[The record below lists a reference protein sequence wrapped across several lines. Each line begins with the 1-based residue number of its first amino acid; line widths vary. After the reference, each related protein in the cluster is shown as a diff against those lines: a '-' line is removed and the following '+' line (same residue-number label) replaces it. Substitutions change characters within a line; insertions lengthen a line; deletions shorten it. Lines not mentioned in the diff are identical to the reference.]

1 MLKSKLSL
9 FVVLLQLWTLA
20 SSTNDSNC
28 VDNYIDFE
36 EQTFGSNSGNRV
48 KLYQV
53 FYPPNEHLPYSVV
66 VSYQASLP
74 NGTKVNITT
83 NSSCPDRQVWQWLS
97 SPFLLDMDP
106 TELNRLALY
115 TLNHFTEWVS
125 PHLTIATPLPCSTK
139 AKEFLILMTTSV
151 SVQ

>member
-1 MLKSKLSL
+1 MLESKLSSL
-9 FVVLLQLWTLA
+9 VVLLQLWTLA
-20 SSTNDSNC
+20 LSTNDSNC
-28 VDNYIDFE
+28 IDNYLDFE
-36 EQTFGSNSGNRV
+36 EQTFGNNSENRV
-48 KLYQV
+48 KLYQA
-53 FYPPNEHLPYSVV
+53 FYPPNDHLPYSVV

-83 NSSCPDRQVWQWLS
+83 NPSCPDRQVWQWLS

-125 PHLTIATPLPCSTK
+125 PHLTIATPLPCSAK